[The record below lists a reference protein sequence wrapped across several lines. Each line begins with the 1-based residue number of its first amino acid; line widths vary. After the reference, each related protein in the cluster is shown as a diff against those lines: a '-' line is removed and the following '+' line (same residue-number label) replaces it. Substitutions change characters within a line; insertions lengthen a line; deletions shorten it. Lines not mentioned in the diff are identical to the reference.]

1 MRDTL
6 FPFQEEALS
15 ELKNKINKAKYF
27 IDGEDSQVIS
37 FSAPTGSGK
46 TIVMTALFEDILM
59 GSDDFEADPEAI
71 IVWLSDMPELNE
83 QTRLKIESKSDK
95 IKVRQLT
102 NIDQNFDGKAL
113 EAGNIYFLNTQKLG
127 GENIL
132 TQKSDDRQYT
142 IWETISNTA
151 TAFPKNFYLIIDEAH
166 RGMHSNRRSEMAAQS
181 IMQKFIFGSEK
192 DGLVQIPLIIGL
204 TATPQ
209 RFQNLLADTN
219 STVHKVIV
227 KPEAV
232 RDSGLLKDRVI
243 LHYPELHIDAEMTM
257 LEGAVRDWNNKVD
270 MWKEY
275 CESEKEDLVKPIL
288 VLQVEDGG
296 GSEISRTDFSACLT
310 LIEETLGRKLNEEE
324 VVHTFNDHINL
335 DINGYRI
342 NKVEASR
349 INENDE
355 ISVVFFKMNLSTGW
369 DCPRAETMMSFRSAQ
384 DYTYIA
390 QLLGRMVRTPLARRI
405 KKNVDLN
412 NVHLFLPY
420 YNEET
425 VKSVITALSESE
437 DILPPEAG
445 TSRELVTLHR
455 NFKYEDI
462 FKEMENLTNYKVN
475 TARKQHPLKRL
486 MALARALSQDN
497 INQKI
502 SRELITF
509 LINNFKNEIDKI
521 KEKGIYEEYAE
532 KVAGFDIK
540 NIAFDFGE
548 NAYVE
553 DTVSRLQVTAVD
565 INTLF
570 NRAGK
575 ALGDGLHIE
584 YWKTN
589 SKRDNTE
596 VKIEIV
602 VIANNLEAM
611 TNLSNAADLE
621 FNKLYN
627 QYRREIAKLP
637 ESRRNVYDKLLYSS
651 EKPVPYKWEIGEN
664 IDFSLSKEA
673 IEYESHLFVDDN
685 GSFKTY
691 LNPWEHDIL
700 LEEMKTGLEAWLR
713 NVDRKSWALTIPYEK
728 AGVYTSMYPDLII
741 VKEDEHGYTFDIL
754 EPHDSSRADNVEKA
768 IGLAKFAE
776 SHWREYGRIQLIRK
790 NNGKDGSLHYYRL
803 DMCNPDV
810 WSKVR
815 SIVDNNALD
824 RIFEEDAVVQEG

>member
-102 NIDQNFDGKAL
+102 NIDQNFDRKAL

-151 TAFPKNFYLIIDEAH
+151 TAFPKNFYLVIDEAH
-166 RGMHSNRRSEMAAQS
+166 RGMHTNRRSELAAQS
-181 IMQKFIFGSEK
+181 IMQKFIIGSEK

-257 LEGAVRDWNNKVD
+257 LEGAVRDWNNKVN

-296 GSEISRTDFSACLT
+296 GTEISRTDFSACLT

-445 TSRELVTLHR
+445 TSRELVTLYR
-455 NFKYEDI
+455 DFKHEDI
-462 FKEMENLTNYKVN
+462 FKEMEELTNYKVN

-502 SRELITF
+502 SRELTTL

-521 KEKGIYEEYAE
+521 KEKGTYEEYAE
-532 KVAGFDIK
+532 KIAGFDIK

-575 ALGDGLHIE
+575 TLGDGLHIE
-584 YWKTN
+584 YWKAN

-621 FNKLYN
+621 FNNLYN
-627 QYRREIAKLP
+627 QYRREISKLP
-637 ESRRNVYDKLLYSS
+637 EARRDMYDKLLYSS
-651 EKPVPYKWEIGEN
+651 EKPVSIKWEIGES

-673 IEYESHLFVDDN
+673 VEYESHLFVDN
-685 GSFKTY
+685 TGSFKTY

-700 LEEMKTGLEAWLR
+700 SEEMKTGLKAWLR

-776 SHWREYGRIQLIRK
+776 SHWHEYGRIQLIRK
-790 NNGKDGSLHYYRL
+790 KNGKDGSLHYYRL